1 VSQQESVRRIVL
13 ASASPRRRMLLE
25 QIGLTFDVVPSS
37 SPELAEAND
46 RPAEHVRRAAAL
58 KAWSVAQQLD
68 PDAVVIGADT
78 IVCLAGSILGKP
90 SGPSEAG
97 EMLQRLSGHTHT
109 VYTGLAVGCASDV
122 AVPDAA
128 PDQWCES
135 GLTMDF
141 EATRVTFRSLSA
153 DEIRSYVATGEPLD
167 KAGAYGIQGR
177 GALLVQEICGCYFN
191 VVGLPLAKLAEMLA
205 PFGIEPLRRP
215 NAEA

>member
-1 VSQQESVRRIVL
+1 V
-13 ASASPRRRMLLE
+13 LLE
-25 QIGLTFDVVPSS
+25 QIGLVFDVVPSS
-37 SPELAEAND
+37 APELAEAND
-46 RPAEHVRRAAAL
+46 RPVEHVQRAAAL
-58 KAWSVAQQLD
+58 KARSVARELE

-90 SGPSEAG
+90 SGPSEAR

-109 VYTGLAVGCASDV
+109 VYTGLAVGCARDA
-122 AVPDAA
+122 AVMDAA
-128 PDQWCES
+128 PDQSRES
-135 GLTMDF
+135 GLTTDF
-141 EATRVTFRSLSA
+141 EATRVTFRPLSA

-177 GALLVQEICGCYFN
+177 GALLVQEICGCYSN

-215 NAEA
+215 NPAA